1 MMTVMPNL
9 LIVDDD
15 EDILSLL
22 TRFFRPYGYEIRVA
36 GNGAEMFRALETR
49 APELVILDLMMPGED
64 GLALCRRLRQGS
76 NVPVIML
83 TAAVTPMDRVVGLEL
98 GADDY
103 ITKPFDPRELLA
115 RVKAVLR
122 RSEPGREASAARTRP
137 LLLFDDWRLDVARR
151 ELRSSRNTLV
161 PLSGREF
168 DLLLAF
174 AERPQQVM
182 SREQLLDLAH
192 GVLHDAFDR
201 SIDTQVSRL
210 RRKLERD
217 AKNPTVIRTVR
228 SGGYIFTPAVR
239 RG

>member
-1 MMTVMPNL
+1 MPDL

-22 TRFFRPYGYEIRVA
+22 TRFFRSYEYRVSVA
-36 GNGAEMFRALETR
+36 SNGTEMFAALEGK
-49 APELVILDLMMPGED
+49 PVDLVILDLMLPGED
-64 GLALCRRLRQGS
+64 GLTLCRRLRHDS
-76 NVPVIML
+76 NIPVIML
-83 TAAVTPMDRVVGLEL
+83 TAAITPMDRVVGLEL

-122 RSEPGREASAARTRP
+122 RGGRESAGTQTRP
-137 LLLFDDWRLDVARR
+137 LLLFGDWRLDVARR
-151 ELRSSRNTLV
+151 ELRSSSNMLV

-210 RRKLERD
+210 RRKLEPD
-217 AKNPTVIRTVR
+217 AKNPTIIRTVR
-228 SGGYIFTPAVR
+228 SGGYIFTPGVR

>member
-1 MMTVMPNL
+1 MPNL

-22 TRFFRPYGYEIRVA
+22 ERFFRSHDYRISLARDGT
-36 GNGAEMFRALETR
+36 GMFEALE
-49 APELVILDLMMPGED
+49 PGPIDLVILDLMMPGED
-64 GLALCRRLRQGS
+64 GLSLCQRLRQRS
-76 NVPVIML
+76 NIPVIML
-83 TAAVTPMDRVVGLEL
+83 TAAIALTDRVVGLEL

-115 RVKAVLR
+115 RVRAVLR
-122 RSEPGREASAARTRP
+122 RSLNGRDVAGTETRP
-137 LLLFDDWRLDVARR
+137 LLLFGEWRLDVARR
-151 ELRSSRNTLV
+151 ELRSSSNTLV

-174 AERPQQVM
+174 VERPQQVM
-182 SREQLLDLAH
+182 GREQLLDLAH
-192 GVLHDAFDR
+192 GVLHDVYDR

-210 RRKLERD
+210 RRKLEPD
-217 AKNPTVIRTVR
+217 ARNPTIIRTVR
-228 SGGYIFTPAVR
+228 SGGYMFTPNVR

>member
-1 MMTVMPNL
+1 MTIMPHL
-9 LIVDDD
+9 FIVDDD

-22 TRFFRPYGYEIRVA
+22 ARFFKSYGHDVSVA
-36 GNGAEMFRALETR
+36 RNGIEMFKVLENATVD
-49 APELVILDLMMPGED
+49 LVILDLMMPGED
-64 GLALCRRLRQGS
+64 GLSLCRRLRANS
-76 NVPVIML
+76 TLPVIML
-83 TAAVTPMDRVVGLEL
+83 TAATTPMDRVVGLEL

-103 ITKPFDPRELLA
+103 ISKPFDPRELLA

-122 RSEPGREASAARTRP
+122 RSEPGRVSKGTPTRP
-137 LLLFDDWRLDVARR
+137 LLLFDAWRLDVARR
-151 ELRSSRNTLV
+151 ELRSEQKILV

-192 GVLHDAFDR
+192 GAAHDVFDR

-210 RRKLERD
+210 RRKLEPD
-217 AKNPTVIRTVR
+217 AKVPTIIRTVR
-228 SGGYIFTPAVR
+228 SGGYIFTPDVR
-239 RG
+239 PG

>member
-1 MMTVMPNL
+1 MPDL

-22 TRFFRPYGYEIRVA
+22 TRFFRSYEYRFSVA
-36 GNGAEMFRALETR
+36 SNGTEMFAALEGK
-49 APELVILDLMMPGED
+49 PVDLVILDLMLPGED
-64 GLALCRRLRQGS
+64 GLTLCRRLRHDS
-76 NVPVIML
+76 NIPVIML
-83 TAAVTPMDRVVGLEL
+83 TAAITPMDRVVGLEL

-122 RSEPGREASAARTRP
+122 RGGRESAGTQTRP
-137 LLLFDDWRLDVARR
+137 LLLFGDWRLDVARR
-151 ELRSSRNTLV
+151 ELRSSSNMLV

-210 RRKLERD
+210 RRKLEPD
-217 AKNPTVIRTVR
+217 AKNPTIIRTVR
-228 SGGYIFTPAVR
+228 SGGYIFTPGVR